1 MSIRDDIEKVNEK
14 IEETSFAMEM
24 LQFSKEQN
32 KQQHKHN
39 VFLGLIIVLLILCLV
54 GSNAYWIYEYTHTA
68 IEETTEISEVD
79 NENGNTNACV
89 GDNCNNGEINYGEGE
104 SIQEN

>member
-39 VFLGLIIVLLILCLV
+39 VFLGWIIVLIILCLV

-68 IEETTEISEVD
+68 IEETTKTTNTQEVND
-79 NENGNTNACV
+79 IDSVGGNIV
-89 GDNCNNGEINYGEGE
+89 NNGDIYGEDN
-104 SIQEN
+104 SNN

>member
-14 IEETSFAMEM
+14 IEKTSFAMEM

-39 VFLGLIIVLLILCLV
+39 VFLGWIIVLIILCLV
-54 GSNAYWIYEYTHTA
+54 GSNAYWIYEYTHTD
-68 IEETTEISEVD
+68 IEETTEENIDVQDVEKID
-79 NENGNTNACV
+79 NSTIKI
-89 GDNCNNGEINYGEGE
+89 GDDIWEKLN
-104 SIQEN
+104 

>member
-39 VFLGLIIVLLILCLV
+39 VFLGWIIVLLILCLLC
-54 GSNAYWIYEYTHTA
+54 SNAYWIYEYTHTSD
-68 IEETTEISEVD
+68 EEIVEEYDQEISDIESV
-79 NENGNTNACV
+79 NGNIIHN
-89 GDNCNNGEINYGEGE
+89 GDINGEN
-104 SIQEN
+104 

>member
-39 VFLGLIIVLLILCLV
+39 VFLGWIIVLLVLCLV
-54 GSNAYWIYEYTHTA
+54 GSNAYWIYEYTHTSDEE
-68 IEETTEISEVD
+68 IVEETIDVQDVEQID
-79 NENGNTNACV
+79 NSTIKI
-89 GDNCNNGEINYGEGE
+89 GDDIWEKSN
-104 SIQEN
+104 